1 MSEGHH
7 DIAMAETTQPESKTI
22 SLRYIEKPREPLH
35 EPLPLIAPDIV
46 HQHPARAHADDGDQ
60 RHAPCQGGS
69 AAAGCTLAC
78 FRDRLGVQSFNV
90 AICMPPLAEVDE
102 DWSGFPILVRLVD
115 RGDPVNRTGD
125 IGGMELYAANVV
137 GTDPFFVIGQ
147 LKEVFGVRRN

>member
-1 MSEGHH
+1 MSQGHH
-7 DIAMAETTQPESKTI
+7 DIALAETTQPESKTLP
-22 SLRYIEKPREPLH
+22 LRYVEKPREPLR

-60 RHAPCQGGS
+60 RHALCQGGS

-90 AICMPPLAEVDE
+90 AMYMPPLAEADE

-125 IGGMELYAANVV
+125 IGAMELYAASVV

-147 LKEVFGVRRN
+147 WQRFLASRRK